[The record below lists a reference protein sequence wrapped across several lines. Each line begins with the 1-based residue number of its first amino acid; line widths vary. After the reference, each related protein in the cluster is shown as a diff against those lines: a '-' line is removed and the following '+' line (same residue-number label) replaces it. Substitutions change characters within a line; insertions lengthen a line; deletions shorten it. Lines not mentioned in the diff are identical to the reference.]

1 VPTRPS
7 SPPVAI
13 RASTHW
19 ISTDSR
25 KKPVAK
31 MPLPKVSLASA
42 PFLDVVARFYE
53 GGDAGGEDVQRD
65 GLE

>member
-1 VPTRPS
+1 MPTRPS

-42 PFLDVVARFYE
+42 PFLDVVARTKAVTQAAKTYSE
-53 GGDAGGEDVQRD
+53 TA
-65 GLE
+65 

>member
-1 VPTRPS
+1 
-7 SPPVAI
+7 VAI

-42 PFLDVVARFYE
+42 PFLDVVARTKAVTQAAKTYSE
-53 GGDAGGEDVQRD
+53 TA
-65 GLE
+65 

>member
-42 PFLDVVARFYE
+42 PFLVLDVVARTKAVTQAAKTYSE
-53 GGDAGGEDVQRD
+53 TA
-65 GLE
+65 